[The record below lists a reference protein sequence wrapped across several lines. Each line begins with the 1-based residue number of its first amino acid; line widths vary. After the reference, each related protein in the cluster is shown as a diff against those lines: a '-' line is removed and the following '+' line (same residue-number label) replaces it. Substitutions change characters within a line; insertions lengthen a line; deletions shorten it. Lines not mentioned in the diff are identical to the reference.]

1 MSAEVMKITSEEQ
14 YEAAVA
20 KIEEL
25 WEAPEGTPEFQALQN
40 LMDLVHEYE
49 NYYADVPSEE
59 LN

>member
-1 MSAEVMKITSEEQ
+1 MSAEVLKITSEQQ

-25 WEAPEGTPEFQALQN
+25 WEAPEGTPEFQALQH
-40 LMDLVHEYE
+40 LIDLVHEYE
-49 NYYADVPSEE
+49 NYYADSPEE

>member
-1 MSAEVMKITSEEQ
+1 MSAEVQKITNEEQ

-25 WEAPEGTPEFQALQN
+25 WESPEGTPEHQALLS

-49 NYYADVPSEE
+49 DYHSAEV